1 MVQITH
7 QKKPNKIK
15 CRDNLILNGLYFT
28 LSTFADKYKNINFA
42 NKIYNYR
49 SKYPYLFIYQKTNL
63 PNHNIQALVHDI
75 KYLINE
81 YLTIINTLVT
91 NKEKKIYDLYT
102 PSNFLSANCSINS
115 DDLIFAHN
123 KKLLSELNEANIVK
137 NLNLSKNVKTLSH
150 KENVY
155 FNNLFLNFVA
165 SDLKNINYI
174 ENGLISIESTEA
186 FIAVDVNYSLY
197 GNLVN
202 ADSINNIN
210 YLASIKIFNCIKLYK
225 LGGLIIIDFIGMVNR
240 KLDSKIRD
248 QFFNIFGK
256 KSKSSIVGPSP
267 NGIYE
272 ITIERKSFDIFYLKK
287 IFN

>member
-42 NKIYNYR
+42 NKIYSYR
-49 SKYPYLFIYQKTNL
+49 SKYPYLFIYQKTNSL
-63 PNHNIQALVHDI
+63 NHNNQALVHDI
-75 KYLINE
+75 KYLINK

-91 NKEKKIYDLYT
+91 NEEKKIYDLYT
-102 PSNFLSANCSINS
+102 PNDFLGANCNINS
-115 DDLIFAHN
+115 DDLIFAHD
-123 KKLLSELNEANIVK
+123 KKLLSELSEANIVK
-137 NLNLSKNVKTLSH
+137 NLNLSKNVKKLSH
-150 KENVY
+150 KENIY
-155 FNNLFLNFVA
+155 FNNLFLNFVE
-165 SDLKNINYI
+165 SDLKSINYMD
-174 ENGLISIESTEA
+174 NGLISIESTEA
-186 FIAVDVNYSLY
+186 FIAIDVNYSLN
-197 GNLVN
+197 GNLIN

-210 YLASIKIFNCIKLYK
+210 YLAAIKVFNCIKLYK
-225 LGGLIIIDFIGMVNR
+225 LGGLIIIDFIGIVNG

-256 KSKSSIVGPSP
+256 KSKASIVGPSP